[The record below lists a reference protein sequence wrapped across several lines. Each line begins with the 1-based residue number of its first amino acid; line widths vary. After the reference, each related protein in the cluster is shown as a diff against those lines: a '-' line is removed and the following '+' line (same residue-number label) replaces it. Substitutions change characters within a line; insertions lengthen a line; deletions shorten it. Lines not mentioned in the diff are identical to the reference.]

1 MKCSECG
8 LEIELKPS
16 ANDEAGKLGQSASY
30 YTKIFTM
37 HTSCQLKKR
46 NNNPTTQNKRDE

>member
-16 ANDEAGKLGQSASY
+16 ANEQSGKLGKSASY

-37 HTSCQLKKR
+37 HTSCQLAKR
-46 NNNPTTQNKRDE
+46 TEHTTKLLKSK